1 MWKKRTRLK
10 IALALGIMTLYISV
24 LARGSTGS
32 TRRSQQLRD
41 ETSAQDRVA
50 VSVLVT
56 NVNSVTQELTAQL
69 GFRLTGGIARD
80 EVTPAADM
88 TLLINNVR
96 GQQEFDFPQGKR
108 INRIDAVFSL
118 NGNLIE

>member
-69 GFRLTGGIARD
+69 GFRLTGGYRTRRGD
-80 EVTPAADM
+80 SNSGHDTAD
-88 TLLINNVR
+88 
-96 GQQEFDFPQGKR
+96 
-108 INRIDAVFSL
+108 
-118 NGNLIE
+118 